1 LDALPGRTGG
11 QKLAYHQLQEI
22 AAASGGDFEVVS
34 IGTGDPENLVVEIS
48 LDVGNPEHAPGGL
61 RLRPREKFNL
71 VIYPQFPY
79 GVPGIYVPH
88 QRFAGFAHVYWGTT
102 LCLYQAPES
111 EYDPSQ
117 GMFAFIHRLLVWLK
131 EASLNNL
138 DPPLQPLHPPQA
150 VPNYKLPL
158 RLVVQADAPPFEGDY
173 WLGFARLERITDT
186 RLDVVGWM
194 TFDEVIAADY
204 KALTLFP
211 AFLSTGTMPHQFP
224 KKAVEIID
232 HFTRLGLPRDRV
244 LGILRCG
251 GLVTPADKDFCLIFG
266 CAMRGP
272 VDARRQHLTAWYFD
286 ATTAKA
292 FRIAVASEGDD
303 ARLTEIRDEMRK
315 AIDDW
320 LGETSAIW
328 CPIMEN
334 RKEIIVSRQ
343 DRTPAE
349 AFKGLR
355 VAVWGSGA
363 LGTHVATFLAQSDVA
378 RLHLVDNGLVKPG
391 ILGRQLFDD
400 LDIGKWK
407 AEALAERMRK
417 MRPRLEIT
425 FDATNLIKALDDLPS
440 CFGDYDVVIDC
451 TASRSVQLKLEK
463 ALLMYGKA
471 RPTMASMVIDARAER
486 GLMLFAPKG
495 AIGALREASFRAQLE
510 ILETPALRPY
520 ADAFFPEKA
529 PEMIQPEPGCSE
541 PTFRGSGADC
551 AALTGSMHN
560 MLGKMLQSGQNQ
572 SSFVVVTQPGVG
584 DVSTPSS
591 AYTPGPAMVLAR
603 AFKGFES
610 RMFDGARQVIL
621 DHLREHKRRRKTH
634 LETGGL
640 LFGQMDEAAGVAW
653 ISHATPPPPDSVER
667 RDRFICGTKG
677 TARIASNL
685 KAKYRSN
692 VVFLGMWHTH
702 PDCQAFPSHVDF
714 GGAAQI
720 MTAREAPRTCFLLI
734 LSLMRGRS
742 TLGTYSFSRV
752 DFSKRILQM
761 DGDLVDFPLA

>member
-1 LDALPGRTGG
+1 LDALAGRTGG

-22 AAASGGDFEVVS
+22 AAASSGDFEVVS
-34 IGTGDPENLVVEIS
+34 IGTGNPDDLVVEVS
-48 LDVGNPEHAPGGL
+48 LDVGNPEYASGGL

-71 VIYPQFPY
+71 VIHPQFPY
-79 GVPGIYVPH
+79 DVPGVYVGH
-88 QRFAGFAHVYWGTT
+88 QRFAGFAHVYWGST

-117 GMFAFIHRLLVWLK
+117 GMFALVHRLLVWLK
-131 EASLNNL
+131 EASINNL

-150 VPNYKLPL
+150 VPNYKVPY
-158 RLVVQADAPPFEGDY
+158 RLVVQADAPAFAGDY
-173 WLGFARLERITDT
+173 WLGFARLDRITDN

-194 TFDEVIAADY
+194 TFDEVLAADY
-204 KALTLFP
+204 TTLTLFP

-224 KKAVEIID
+224 KKAVEIFD

-251 GLVTPADKDFCLIFG
+251 GLVTSADKDFCLIFG

-272 VDARRQHLTAWYFD
+272 VDARRQHLTAWYFN
-286 ATTAKA
+286 ATSAKA
-292 FRIAVASEGDD
+292 FRLAVASEGDD
-303 ARLTEIRDEMRK
+303 ARLTEIRDEIRK
-315 AIDDW
+315 AIDEW
-320 LGETSAIW
+320 LGDTSAIW

-349 AFKGLR
+349 AFKSLR

-363 LGTHVATFLAQSDVA
+363 LGSHIATFLAQSDVA
-378 RLHLVDNGLVKPG
+378 KLHLVDNGIVKPG

-407 AEALAERMRK
+407 AEALAERLRK
-417 MRPRLEIT
+417 LRPRMEIT
-425 FDATNLIKALDDLPS
+425 LDTTNLIKALDDLPT
-440 CFGDYDVVIDC
+440 CFGDYDMIIDC
-451 TASRSVQLKLEK
+451 TACRSVQLKLEK
-463 ALLMYGKA
+463 ALLTSRKA

-486 GLMLFAPKG
+486 GFMLYAPKG
-495 AIGALREASFRAQLE
+495 ATGALRETSFRAQLK

-520 ADAFFPEKA
+520 ADAFFPETA

-551 AALTGSMHN
+551 AALTGSMYN
-560 MLGKMLQSGQNQ
+560 ILGKMLLSGQAE
-572 SSFVVVTQPGVG
+572 SSFAVVTQPGIG
-584 DVSTPSS
+584 GVSTPSS
-591 AYTPGPAMVLAR
+591 TYTPGPAMVCAR
-603 AFKGFES
+603 ASKGFET
-610 RMFDGARQVIL
+610 RMLDGARQVIL
-621 DHLREHKRRRKTH
+621 DHLREHRRCRRGH

-640 LFGQMDEAAGVAW
+640 LFGQMDEASGVAW
-653 ISHATPPPPDSVER
+653 ISHATKPPPDSVER

-677 TARIASNL
+677 TARIAANL

-702 PDCQAFPSHVDF
+702 PECQAFPSHIDF

-720 MTAREAPRTCFLLI
+720 MTAGEAPRTCFLLI

-742 TLGTYSFSRV
+742 TLGTYTFSRL
-752 DFSKRILQM
+752 DLSKRVLRM